1 MKYLAKL
8 FAGGNEILFV
18 KFIINFAGVLKIE
31 YFFLSDSLIWNFFQQ
46 GFSFSSVFFG
56 FLLFRTKSPFLRD
69 AFFFLFQ
76 IIKIIYQL
84 KNPGT
89 QTIVNKNIKLRSLH

>member
-46 GFSFSSVFFG
+46 GFSFSSVFFWI
-56 FLLFRTKSPFLRD
+56 FTFPHKKSVRERCV
-69 AFFFLFQ
+69 FFP
-76 IIKIIYQL
+76 IS
-84 KNPGT
+84 N
-89 QTIVNKNIKLRSLH
+89 H